1 MNIQCYF
8 VTENTKLILENV
20 FVFKT
25 RLSGYFFQMN
35 LFQNLESNPPVLE
48 VNILLSKYSTVKYL
62 NLFRVETSLSSFSS
76 FQDSLRAEL
85 IIRR

>member
-8 VTENTKLILENV
+8 VTEVTTLILENV
-20 FVFKT
+20 FAFKT
-25 RLSGYFFQMN
+25 RLSGYFSQMN
-35 LFQNLESNPPVLE
+35 LFQNLESNPELEVE
-48 VNILLSKYSTVKYL
+48 VNILHIQQLKYL

>member
-1 MNIQCYF
+1 M
-8 VTENTKLILENV
+8 TENTKLILENV

-35 LFQNLESNPPVLE
+35 LFQNLESNPPELE

-62 NLFRVETSLSSFSS
+62 NLFRVETSLS
-76 FQDSLRAEL
+76 
-85 IIRR
+85 